1 MHRKPQLVIDTHTEN
16 SAFLDE
22 DRPAWSRE
30 RLRGLGVT
38 TTLMTAASLLGIGRT
53 TAYRLARQGD
63 FPVPAIRAGRNYRV
77 PVARLVELLG
87 LDEEPRS

>member
-1 MHRKPQLVIDTHTEN
+1 MDTPTET
-16 SAFLDE
+16 SAAVDE
-22 DRPAWSRE
+22 CRPGWSRE
-30 RLRGLGVT
+30 RLRSLGVT
-38 TTLMTAASLLGIGRT
+38 TNLMTAARMLGIGRT
-53 TAYRLARQGD
+53 TAYRLARRGD

>member
-1 MHRKPQLVIDTHTEN
+1 
-16 SAFLDE
+16 
-22 DRPAWSRE
+22 
-30 RLRGLGVT
+30 
-38 TTLMTAASLLGIGRT
+38 MTAASMLGIGRT
-53 TAYRLARQGD
+53 TAYRLARKGD